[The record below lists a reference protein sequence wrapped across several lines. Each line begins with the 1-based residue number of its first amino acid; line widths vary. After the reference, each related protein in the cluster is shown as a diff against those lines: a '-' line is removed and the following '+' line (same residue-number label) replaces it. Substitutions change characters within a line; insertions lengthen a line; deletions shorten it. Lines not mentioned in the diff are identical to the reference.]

1 MSDEPHEAVV
11 VPHTE
16 LATDVLRGVVESIV
30 LREGTE
36 YGEKEFS
43 LEEKVTQLMRQLE
56 TGAAQIIFDPTSE
69 TVDVVAI
76 GAAPR
81 RS

>member
-1 MSDEPHEAVV
+1 
-11 VPHTE
+11 
-16 LATDVLRGVVESIV
+16 
-30 LREGTE
+30 
-36 YGEKEFS
+36 
-43 LEEKVTQLMRQLE
+43 MRQLE